1 VFLDK
6 KNLRNSFF
14 VIKRMIVF
22 KQGDVLSM
30 IANNTLSGFFFKWP
44 IKKKT
49 YAHELVLLGPHTSP
63 NL

>member
-1 VFLDK
+1 
-6 KNLRNSFF
+6 
-14 VIKRMIVF
+14 MIVF